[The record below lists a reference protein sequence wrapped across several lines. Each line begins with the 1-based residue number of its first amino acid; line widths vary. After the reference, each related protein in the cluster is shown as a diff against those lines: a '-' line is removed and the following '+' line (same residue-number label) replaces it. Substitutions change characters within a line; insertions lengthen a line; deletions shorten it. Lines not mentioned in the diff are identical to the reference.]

1 MSAYVY
7 LLALITAL
15 TWGSGAVLNKRG
27 FATGGNPL
35 QSSLTVVGVN
45 VLIFWSIFL
54 VWRGVS
60 GSFTH
65 ISLSTIGLF
74 ALAGLFG
81 NALGRFL
88 TLYGIDQLG
97 VTVNTAGIN
106 TRPLFAAAI
115 AVLWLGE
122 SVQPLLLAGIVLV
135 VVGVITLVF
144 SKGGNI
150 RGWHAWQLWIP
161 LGAAASFAI
170 GNVIRRFGLTTTA
183 TPPLEG
189 LTIDQT
195 AAFIGLLIYAY
206 SQKSRNLFS
215 APPRAYLFFT
225 GAGVLG
231 AIGHFCLFEALDR
244 GPVTIVDPLVATQP
258 LFATCLAYFLL
269 GDLERVTFKLVVGT
283 TLIILGASIVMLYDL
298 PAVLG

>member
-7 LLALITAL
+7 LLALTTAL
-15 TWGSGAVLNKRG
+15 MWGSSAVLSKRG
-27 FATGGNPL
+27 FAIGGNL
-35 QSSLTVVGVN
+35 VQSSLTVVGVN
-45 VLIFWSIFL
+45 VLIFWSILL
-54 VWRGVS
+54 VWRGAS
-60 GSFTH
+60 GFFNH
-65 ISLSTIGLF
+65 ISLPAIGLF
-74 ALAGLFG
+74 ALGGLFG

-97 VTVNTAGIN
+97 VTVNSAGIN
-106 TRPLFAAAI
+106 TRPLFAATM

-122 SVQPLLLAGIVLV
+122 SVQPLLLVGIVLV
-135 VVGVITLVF
+135 TVGVVTLVF

-150 RGWHAWQLWIP
+150 SGWHAWQLWIP

-206 SQKSRNLFS
+206 SQKTRNLFS
-215 APPRAYLFFT
+215 APPRTYPFFV
-225 GAGVLG
+225 ASGVLG

-244 GPVTIVDPLVATQP
+244 GPVSIVDPLVATQP
-258 LFATCLAYFLL
+258 LFATFLAYFLL
-269 GDLERVTFKLVVGT
+269 GDLERVTLKLAFGT
-283 TLIILGASIVMLYDL
+283 TLIILGACIIMV
-298 PAVLG
+298 V